1 MSHAFVINASK
12 INIDFG
18 RAQSLMNE
26 TLAELSAHW
35 VDQNGAILKRSGITD
50 QHQAL
55 CDNYCRRHLEYY
67 GEHFAPDLMA
77 EPF

>member
-26 TLAELSAHW
+26 TLAEL
-35 VDQNGAILKRSGITD
+35 
-50 QHQAL
+50 
-55 CDNYCRRHLEYY
+55 
-67 GEHFAPDLMA
+67 
-77 EPF
+77 